1 MSDINIRSMLGH
13 ERSCYV
19 CKKRFIL
26 YPDWVY
32 KRGKGDGVKY
42 FCSWH
47 CMRSYEENNMTK
59 AQQNEAM
66 RQMLTEGKSIREIM
80 DKLDIDSRRVY
91 YQKQKMQKE
100 GLL

>member
-1 MSDINIRSMLGH
+1 MSDINLRSLIGH

-19 CKKRFIL
+19 CKKGFII

-32 KRGKGDGVKY
+32 KRGTGDGIKV
-42 FCSWH
+42 FCSYK
-47 CMRSYEENNMTK
+47 CMRSYEGNNMTK
-59 AQQNEAM
+59 AQKNEAM
-66 RQMLTEGKSIREIM
+66 RQMLIDGKSIREIM

-91 YQKQKMQKE
+91 YWKHKMQKE